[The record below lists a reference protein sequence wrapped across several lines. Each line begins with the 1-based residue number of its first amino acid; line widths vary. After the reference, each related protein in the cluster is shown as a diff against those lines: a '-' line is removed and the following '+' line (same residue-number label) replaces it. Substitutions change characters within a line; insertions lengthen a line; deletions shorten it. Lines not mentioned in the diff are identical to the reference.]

1 MKKIIL
7 FTLIMLMAISVF
19 SIVCFA
25 EEATDSGSLD
35 AAFGSLKEAFS
46 SLEIDWES
54 LKAYAMENK
63 DDIVAVVLVIVLAIM
78 KGIVNKIVKKVG
90 PEVAKQTRDI
100 AELAVNMVD
109 HENQVAKDNKEWRE
123 LANGILEKMQ
133 EKLDNAEERDKLLA
147 RSTLALEKSDAR
159 YAAMTRILAEA
170 FMAQATTSYDALMS
184 AKLTDIRKEEIEANY
199 LNQKKAYAMIC
210 ELCAFDIEE
219 KEETALVEVK
229 EVAANE
235 EALVA

>member
-7 FTLIMLMAISVF
+7 FTLIMLMAVFVF

-25 EEATDSGSLD
+25 EETSDGGTLD
-35 AAFGSLKEAFS
+35 TAFDSLKEAFS

-63 DDIVAVVLVIVLAIM
+63 NDVVAVVLAIVLVIM
-78 KGIVNKIVKKVG
+78 KGIVNKMVKKLG
-90 PEVAKQTRDI
+90 PEVAEQTSNL

-123 LANGILEKMQ
+123 KANGILEKMQ

-159 YAAMTRILAEA
+159 YAAMTKILAEA
-170 FMAQATTSYDALMS
+170 FMAQATTNYDALMS
-184 AKLTDIRKEEIEANY
+184 AKLTDIRKQEIESNY
-199 LNQKKAYAMIC
+199 LNQKKTYVTIC
-210 ELCAFDIEE
+210 ELCAIDTEGEE
-219 KEETALVEVK
+219 ATSLVESK
-229 EVAANE
+229 EVTADE
-235 EALVA
+235 KALVA